1 MNRIVP
7 VLSIKPEALPASVR
21 ELARV
26 LGDNDALRLLGQYG
40 GARLPGLMRM
50 KPGHAFRLFLGEEGF
65 AKLLAHYGSET
76 PDLPKC
82 DGYLR
87 ELRHEVVRQC
97 RAQGM
102 TIDETAEETGYTRR
116 HVINIMGGEAG
127 ATDTQTRDMFAQDD
141 GQVVSVA
148 GSANDP
154 FGLGASRKSDGASSP

>member
-1 MNRIVP
+1 MSRIAP
-7 VLSIKPEALPASVR
+7 TLTIKPEALPASVR

-26 LGDNDALRLLGQYG
+26 LGDNDALRLLGAFG

-50 KPGHAFRLFLGEEGF
+50 KEDHPFRVFLGEESFG
-65 AKLLAHYGSET
+65 KLVAHYGSET

-87 ELRHEVVRQC
+87 ELRHELVRQC

-116 HVINIMGGEAG
+116 HVINIMGGEG
-127 ATDTQTRDMFAQDD
+127 AAADTFTRDMFADD
-141 GQVVSVA
+141 DEDLVVSVA

-154 FGLGASRKSDGASSP
+154 FGLGAARKSEG

>member
-1 MNRIVP
+1 MTTTTPP
-7 VLSIKPEALPASVR
+7 VLAIKPEALPASVR

-26 LGDNDALRLLGQYG
+26 LGDNEALRLLGIFG

-50 KPGHAFRLFLGEEGF
+50 KEDHPFRVFLGEASF
-65 AKLLAHYGSET
+65 AKLVAHYGAET

-87 ELRHEVVRQC
+87 ELRHEMVRQC

-102 TIDETAEETGYTRR
+102 TIDDTAEHTGYTRR
-116 HVINIMGGEAG
+116 HVINIMAGEGVAS
-127 ATDTQTRDMFAQDD
+127 DTFTRDMFEAGDD
-141 GQVVSVA
+141 DQVVSAA

-154 FGLGASRKSDGASSP
+154 FGIGAGRKSGG